1 MIEAVIVSLALVLDI
16 ALGDPKSRYHP
27 TAWIGSLIAL
37 LVPLAKRTRSLEK
50 PGGVLVVITAVS
62 VVVVPLVALD
72 MALEAVAAG
81 VVLGAITGVILFKT
95 TIAVRGMERHALDVV
110 CHVER
115 GDLESAR
122 ASLSCIVKRSTAGL
136 DQRKII
142 SGVLESISENTT
154 DGVTGPMFY
163 YALLGL
169 PGAFAYRVVNTADS
183 MIGYK
188 TPIFRDVGWFAAK
201 CDTVL
206 NYVPSRLTGLVMI
219 VSAALLQNDWRGSYK
234 TMLRDGRNTQSPN
247 AGYPMAALAGALQTR
262 LEKTGC
268 YALDGGAVEPTVR
281 HVREAIRMMRLTSA
295 LFLGMVAI
303 PIIAAL
309 YLAGWY
315 VHA

>member
-1 MIEAVIVSLALVLDI
+1 MIEIVVASLALTLDTL
-16 ALGDPKSRYHP
+16 LGDPKSRYHP
-27 TAWIGSLIAL
+27 TAWMGSLIAL
-37 LVPLAKRTRSLEK
+37 LVPLARRAPSLERL
-50 PGGVLVVITAVS
+50 GGVLVVVIAVS
-62 VVVVPLVALD
+62 VVVIPLVALNLI
-72 MALEAVAAG
+72 LETAG
-81 VVLGAITGVILFKT
+81 IILGVIIGVILLKT
-95 TIAVRGMERHALDVV
+95 TIAMRGMERHAMDVMYD
-110 CHVER
+110 VER

-122 ASLSCIVKRSTAGL
+122 ASLSCIVKRNTANL
-136 DQRKII
+136 DEEEIL

-154 DGVTGPMFY
+154 DGITGPMFY

-169 PGAFAYRVVNTADS
+169 PGAFAYRTVNTADS

-188 TPIFRDVGWFAAK
+188 TAMFQDVGWFAAR

-206 NYVPSRLTGLVMI
+206 NYVPSRLTGLVMV
-219 VSAALLQNDWRGSYK
+219 VSAALLRHDWRCSYR
-234 TMLRDGRNTQSPN
+234 TMLRDCRKTQSPN

-268 YALDGGAVEPTVR
+268 YTLDGGAAGPAVL
-281 HVREAIRMMRLTSA
+281 HVRKAISIMRLTSA
-295 LFLGMVAI
+295 LFLGMVVM